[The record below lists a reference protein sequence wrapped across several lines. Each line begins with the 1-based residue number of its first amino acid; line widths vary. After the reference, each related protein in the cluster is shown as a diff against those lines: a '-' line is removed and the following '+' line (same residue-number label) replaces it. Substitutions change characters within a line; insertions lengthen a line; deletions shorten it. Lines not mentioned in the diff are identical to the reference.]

1 MIRRSSAPNHLRGQ
15 LNQSKRTGTGGAAV
29 VSDLER
35 QYFEFDRKIVAEV
48 LDTLRNAIAEGAT
61 QMAMVAD
68 ERMFD
73 RSLSGT
79 FSRTALHLDRMGGRL
94 EKLLGEVGQASG
106 YPKLAV
112 ERPAKTGVLRR
123 LPDR

>member
-15 LNQSKRTGTGGAAV
+15 RNQSKRTGTGGAAV

-68 ERMFD
+68 EQC
-73 RSLSGT
+73 
-79 FSRTALHLDRMGGRL
+79 SRRCRTSRGPRFTWIGWAAGWKNSSAR
-94 EKLLGEVGQASG
+94 
-106 YPKLAV
+106 
-112 ERPAKTGVLRR
+112 
-123 LPDR
+123 